1 MNKNEPT
8 ELQKLLID
16 QVRDIY
22 WAEQKLAKTLPKLA
36 KKAQS
41 PALQNAFTS
50 HLAETKT
57 HIQRLE
63 RIFGMLGLRPRAKK
77 CDAMQGL
84 LDEGDGLAEEY
95 ADSPALDAAL
105 ICAAQKVE
113 HYEIATYGTMC
124 AFAKRLGLTEVVK
137 LLSASLKEEGAADLK
152 LTQIAESKANAEA
165 QQ

>member
-1 MNKNEPT
+1 MNTNEPT
-8 ELQKLLID
+8 ELQNLLTD
-16 QVRDIY
+16 QLRDIY

-41 PALQNAFTS
+41 PALKTAFTS

-63 RIFGMLGLRPRAKK
+63 QVFALLGLKPRAKK

-84 LDEGDGLAEEY
+84 VEEGDGLAEEY
-95 ADSPALDAAL
+95 AGSPALDAAL

-113 HYEIATYGTMC
+113 HYEIATYGTMR
-124 AFAKRLGLTEVVK
+124 AFAKRLGLTEIVK
-137 LLSASLKEEGAADLK
+137 LLSATLKEEGAADQK
-152 LTQIAESKANAEA
+152 LTHIAESKANPEA